1 VLPPDIDTDNATA
14 NFDDKGILII
24 RFPKKDEK

>member
-1 VLPPDIDTDNATA
+1 VLPPNIDTDNATA

-24 RFPKKDEK
+24 RFPKKED